1 MSITQAL
8 LEMAE
13 DLKKARQEATD
24 HESPSGDLTKEARH
38 KKANDLIE
46 QFLIQEMND
55 NGPFPSIDPTRVG
68 GSFTF
73 DKWSRLLKLNL
84 NDAIALIDSEYN
96 DHGEWTNII
105 ETINQSLII
114 AKTLQQK
121 LK

>member
-8 LEMAE
+8 REMAE
-13 DLKKARQEATD
+13 ELQEARKQATE
-24 HESPSGDLTKEARH
+24 HEGPSGDLTKEARH

-46 QFLIQEMND
+46 QFLIQETND

-73 DKWSRLLKLNL
+73 DKWLRLLKLNL
-84 NDAIALIDSEYN
+84 NDAVQSINNNNEEDFAY
-96 DHGEWTNII
+96 II
-105 ETINQSLII
+105 EKINQSLII

-121 LK
+121 QQ